1 MLRLAIVLTIFRKE
15 IRETLRDRRTLL
27 MMVGL
32 PVLLYPLLFI
42 SLSKLQESQREARE
56 ERVSRVAV
64 WGKAPDHLLDALR
77 AEETIEPMAWADIS
91 ADLRRQFEQEAIAP
105 PPERPDQPPEPE
117 RDSGRGS
124 ESRPAE
130 AGPADLERED
140 VVAIA
145 ARAALLRHRADA
157 ILVLWPGLEAAL
169 QAGRMGRA
177 SMYFDSVN
185 QNSTLARQRLGRA
198 LDIFRREV
206 VAERQRAR
214 GLDEGFSTA
223 LRADARNVAPR
234 QRRTGQALGT
244 FLPFFLIVMS
254 LLGGFYPAID
264 MTAGEKERGTM
275 QTLLCAPIGSAEII
289 TGKFLAVWTIGLIA
303 ALANVVSLA
312 ATMTRILPG
321 GVTIGPSAYLLTFVM
336 LVPVTF
342 IVTAVFL
349 AGAALAKDFKDGQ
362 NFLTPIYML
371 LALPAGVTMLP
382 GVQLNAW
389 TAFVPVINIA
399 LLIKALLLSEAPPDL
414 VFLTLVSAF
423 TYAALAV
430 TFAARVFQHE
440 QLLLGGRESW
450 RALLGLE
457 RRLGRIPSAAVS
469 LVTFAVALVS
479 AFYGSLLLQQSGTI
493 ATLVTT
499 ELGFFLLPGA
509 LVVFGFG
516 YAPRDT
522 LLIRRPALMGLV
534 AAILLGL
541 SSWTFA
547 TGVLM
552 RLLPPPEQYVRALE
566 RLVLFKDQPIPLW
579 LIWVL
584 IGVMPAACEEL
595 FFRGLVMAGLRRFGP
610 VAAVGVTALLFGVAH
625 ASIYRLL
632 PTVFLGAILGAL
644 AWRTGSVFVSMTA
657 HALNNVFIATLVHER
672 WVAEAL
678 GLGGSEMPSWRVTA
692 VGSVVMIVGL
702 MVLWTGTRG
711 SGIGVPTSSR
721 RRWPSNK

>member
-1 MLRLAIVLTIFRKE
+1 MRLSIILTIVRKE

-32 PVLLYPLLFI
+32 PVLVYPLLFI
-42 SLSKLQESQREARE
+42 GLGKLQESQRDARE
-56 ERVSRVAV
+56 ERASTVAV
-64 WGKAPDHLLDALR
+64 WGAAPAPLVDALKADR
-77 AEETIEPMAWADIS
+77 TIEPVAWAGIS
-91 ADLRRQFEQEAIAP
+91 ADLRRQFDQGSIVP
-105 PPERPDQPPEPE
+105 PPETPDQPAQPE
-117 RDSGRGS
+117 RESGARPS
-124 ESRPAE
+124 ESRLAD
-130 AGPADLERED
+130 AGRAQTEPDDL
-140 VVAIA
+140 VAQA
-145 ARAALLRHRADA
+145 AREALLRRRADA

-169 QAGRMGRA
+169 QAEGTGRA

-185 QNSTLARQRLGRA
+185 QDSTLARQRLGRA
-198 LDIFRREV
+198 LEAFRRDIV
-206 VAERQRAR
+206 VQRQRAR
-214 GLDEGFSTA
+214 GLDEGFSIA
-223 LRADARNVAPR
+223 LRADAQNVAPQ
-234 QRRTGQALGT
+234 QRRTGQALGM
-244 FLPFFLIVMS
+244 FLPFMLIAMS
-254 LLGGFYPAID
+254 LLGGLYPAID

-289 TGKFLAVWTIGLIA
+289 TGKFIAAWTIGLIA
-303 ALANVVSLA
+303 ALANIVSLA
-312 ATMTRILPG
+312 AALARIMPG
-321 GVTIGPSAYLLTFVM
+321 AVTIGPATYLLAFVM

-349 AGAALAKDFKDGQ
+349 AVAAMAKDFKDGQ
-362 NFLTPIYML
+362 NFLTPVYML

-399 LLIKALLLSEAPPDL
+399 LLIKAILLRDAPPDL
-414 VFLTLVSAF
+414 VFLTLLSAF

-430 TFAARVFQHE
+430 TFAARVFEHE

-450 RALLGLE
+450 RTLLGLD
-457 RRLGRIPSAAVS
+457 RRAGRTPSPAVS

-493 ATLVTT
+493 TTLVAT

-509 LVVFGFG
+509 LVVFGLG
-516 YAPRDT
+516 YARRET
-522 LLIRRPALMGLV
+522 LLVRRPAPAALV

-552 RLLPPPEQYVRALE
+552 RLLPPPEEYVRALE

-584 IGVMPAACEEL
+584 IGVMPAVCEEL
-595 FFRGLVMAGLRRFGP
+595 FFRGLVMSGLRRFGP
-610 VAAVGVTALLFGVAH
+610 VAAVGGTALLFGVAH

-644 AWRTGSVFVSMTA
+644 AWRSRSIFVSMTA
-657 HALNNVFIATLVHER
+657 HAVNNAFIATLVHER
-672 WVAEAL
+672 WIAEAL

-692 VGSVVMIVGL
+692 VGTVVMVVGL
-702 MVLWTGTRG
+702 VVLWTGSRDQG
-711 SGIGVPTSSR
+711 SGTGRGRS
-721 RRWPSNK
+721 

>member
-1 MLRLAIVLTIFRKE
+1 MRLSIILTIFRKE

-32 PVLLYPLLFI
+32 PVLVYPLLFI
-42 SLSKLQESQREARE
+42 GLSKLQESQREARE

-64 WGKAPDHLLDALR
+64 WGAAPAHLVDTLKADR
-77 AEETIEPMAWADIS
+77 AIEPVAWAGIS
-91 ADLRRQFEQEAIAP
+91 PDLRRQFDQGAVAP
-105 PPERPDQPPEPE
+105 SPETPDQPAEPPRE
-117 RDSGRGS
+117 TGARAPDARSGG
-124 ESRPAE
+124 
-130 AGPADLERED
+130 AGAADTEPED
-140 VVAIA
+140 VVARA
-145 ARAALLRHRADA
+145 ARVALLQRRAEA
-157 ILVLWPGLEAAL
+157 VLVLWPGLESAL

-198 LDIFRREV
+198 IEAFRRDV
-206 VAERQRAR
+206 VVQRQRER

-223 LRADARNVAPR
+223 LRTDAHNVAPR

-289 TGKFLAVWTIGLIA
+289 TGKFIAAWTIGLIA
-303 ALANVVSLA
+303 ALANIVSLA
-312 ATMTRILPG
+312 AALARIMPG
-321 GVTIGPSAYLLTFVM
+321 AVTIGPSTYLLAFVM

-349 AGAALAKDFKDGQ
+349 AVAAMAKDFKDGQ
-362 NFLTPIYML
+362 NFLTPVYML

-399 LLIKALLLSEAPPDL
+399 LLIKALLLGEAPPDL
-414 VFLTLVSAF
+414 VFLTLLSSF

-430 TFAARVFQHE
+430 TFAASVFEHE

-450 RALLGLE
+450 RTLLGLD
-457 RRLGRIPSAAVS
+457 RRAGRTPSPAVS

-493 ATLVTT
+493 TTLVAT
-499 ELGFFLLPGA
+499 EIGFFLLPGA
-509 LVVFGFG
+509 LVVFGLG
-516 YAPRDT
+516 YARRET
-522 LLIRRPALMGLV
+522 LLVRRPAPAALV

-552 RLLPPPEQYVRALE
+552 RLLPPPEAYVRALE

-584 IGVMPAACEEL
+584 IGVMPAVCEEL
-595 FFRGLVMAGLRRFGP
+595 FFRGLVMSGLRRFGP
-610 VAAVGVTALLFGVAH
+610 VAAVGGTALLFSVAH

-644 AWRTGSVFVSMTA
+644 AWRSGSIFVSMTA
-657 HALNNVFIATLVHER
+657 HAVNNAFIATLVHER
-672 WVAEAL
+672 WIAEAL

-692 VGSVVMIVGL
+692 VGTVVMVVGL
-702 MVLWTGTRG
+702 VVLWTGSRDQG
-711 SGIGVPTSSR
+711 SGTGRGRS
-721 RRWPSNK
+721 